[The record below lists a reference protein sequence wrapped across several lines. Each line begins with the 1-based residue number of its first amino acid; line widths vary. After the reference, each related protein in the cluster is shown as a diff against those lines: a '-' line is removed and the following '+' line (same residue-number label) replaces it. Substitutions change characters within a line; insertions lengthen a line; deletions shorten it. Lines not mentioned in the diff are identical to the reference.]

1 MLHYILREHTEEVEI
16 PENAI
21 HIQDGNALFYTL
33 TKLPPTFG
41 DICLLIL
48 EIMARKKNFI
58 FSTDCY
64 EEFSIKGQ
72 ERLRRGNNASA
83 GLIVKSSIQKPEDF
97 KYFLTNEDNKKQ
109 LCKLLLEVWST
120 ERAST
125 SLQQCE
131 TAILVVEGKAS
142 KITESNGKVSKHS
155 KQY

>member
-1 MLHYILREHTEEVEI
+1 
-16 PENAI
+16 
-21 HIQDGNALFYTL
+21 
-33 TKLPPTFG
+33 
-41 DICLLIL
+41 
-48 EIMARKKNFI
+48 MARKKNFI

-155 KQY
+155 

>member
-1 MLHYILREHTEEVEI
+1 
-16 PENAI
+16 
-21 HIQDGNALFYTL
+21 
-33 TKLPPTFG
+33 
-41 DICLLIL
+41 
-48 EIMARKKNFI
+48 MARKKNFI

-72 ERLRRGNNASA
+72 ERLRCGNNTGA

-97 KYFLTNEDNKKQ
+97 KYFLTNEDSKKQ

-155 KQY
+155 

>member
-1 MLHYILREHTEEVEI
+1 MLHYILGEYTEEVEI

-83 GLIVKSSIQKPEDF
+83 GLIVKSSIQTPDNF

-155 KQY
+155 